1 MLQNSGNNL
10 FLEWSKSIESKV
22 FFKRRKVSFLEI
34 NSSHCRILTSHPNTN
49 CSILKFVMPAFSAQ
63 HPIAFFCAE
72 FGVQSDLPLYAGGL
86 GVLAGDILKESAR
99 QNIPMAAVGLLYK
112 GEGAIQR
119 ITAEGQQ
126 VEEDLRFD
134 PLSAGLEHVYVDE
147 MPLFIKVHLTETEI
161 WLSCWKKKIGETVT
175 LYLLD
180 TDTDQNP
187 LHERG
192 IAHALYAG
200 TEEELIKQQLVL
212 GIGGIK
218 LLHQLGIHPSIYHVN
233 EGRPALLHWQLI
245 RRYMDEH
252 GVSFEQASDW
262 ARQKTIYTNHTLV
275 EAGNQSYT
283 TELLKV
289 YGRYYAEK
297 MGITVERLLEPG
309 IEPGTDR
316 FSITRYALNTSHQAT
331 AVSQLHYTFCQQQWP
346 DYNWAA
352 ITNGVFLPYW
362 QDQRFS
368 GGGLTAGSETT
379 TLSEAIW
386 QTHLDCKQQLMEY
399 VQKRTGFGY
408 DPERMVITWSRR
420 MAGYKQMDALFS
432 DINRLVKFVGD
443 ADRPVQILVAGK
455 AHVAD
460 VAAKQT
466 IERIIRYM
474 QNELAGHAL
483 FVPNLDMELDQML
496 AKGSDVWL
504 NTPEF
509 GKEAC
514 GTSGMKAISN
524 GVLQCTVADG
534 WAAEVDW
541 NDVGW
546 ELDHQNLAESLYQNL
561 EEKIAPLFFERDDVG
576 IPQQWVERMQRSI
589 GVAEKFSAT
598 RMMNE
603 YCQKCYER

>member
-1 MLQNSGNNL
+1 
-10 FLEWSKSIESKV
+10 
-22 FFKRRKVSFLEI
+22 
-34 NSSHCRILTSHPNTN
+34 
-49 CSILKFVMPAFSAQ
+49 MPAFSAQ

-72 FGVQSDLPLYAGGL
+72 FGVRSDLPLYAGGL
-86 GVLAGDILKESAR
+86 GVLAGDILKESAK

-119 ITAEGQQ
+119 ISHEGQQ
-126 VEEDLRFD
+126 IEEDLHFD
-134 PLSAGLEHVYVDE
+134 PLSAGLEHVYVDD
-147 MPLFIKVHLTETEI
+147 MPLFIKVHLTEVEI
-161 WLSCWKKKIGETVT
+161 WLSCWKLKIGETVT

-180 TDTDQNP
+180 SDNDQNP
-187 LHERG
+187 AHERG

-200 TEEELIKQQLVL
+200 TEEELIKQQLIL

-252 GVSFEQASDW
+252 GVSYDQASDW
-262 ARQKTIYTNHTLV
+262 ACQKTIYTNHTLV

-283 TELLKV
+283 TALLKI
-289 YGRYYAEK
+289 YGKYYADK
-297 MGITVERLLEPG
+297 MGISVDRLLAPG
-309 IEPGTDR
+309 MESGTDR
-316 FSITRYALNTSHQAT
+316 FSITRYALNTSHLAT

-346 DYNWAA
+346 NYNWGA
-352 ITNGVFLPYW
+352 ITNGVYLPYW

-368 GGGLTAGSETT
+368 SEGFTPESSAT
-379 TLSEAIW
+379 TLSEVVW
-386 QTHLDCKQQLMEY
+386 QTHQDCKVQLMEY
-399 VQKRTGFGY
+399 VRKRTGFEY
-408 DPERMVITWSRR
+408 DPQRLVISWARR

-432 DINRLVKFVGD
+432 DVNRLKKILKN
-443 ADRPVQILVAGK
+443 AERPVQILIAGK
-455 AHVAD
+455 AHVSD
-460 VAAKQT
+460 IAAKQN
-466 IERIIRYM
+466 IERIIRFM
-474 QNELAGHAL
+474 QTELAGYAL

-496 AKGSDVWL
+496 VKGSDVWL

-534 WAAEVDW
+534 WAAEADW
-541 NDVGW
+541 NGVGW
-546 ELDHQNLAESLYQNL
+546 VLDHTRLAESLYETL
-561 EEKIAPLFFERDDVG
+561 EEKVSPLFFKRDEAG
-576 IPQQWVERMQRSI
+576 IPQEWVERMQRSI
-589 GVAEKFSAT
+589 GLAEKFSAT

-603 YCQKCYER
+603 YCKKCYEQ

>member
-1 MLQNSGNNL
+1 
-10 FLEWSKSIESKV
+10 
-22 FFKRRKVSFLEI
+22 
-34 NSSHCRILTSHPNTN
+34 
-49 CSILKFVMPAFSAQ
+49 MPAFSAQ

-72 FGVQSDLPLYAGGL
+72 FGIQSDLPLYAGGL

-99 QNIPMAAVGLLYK
+99 QKIPMVAVGLLYR
-112 GEGAIQR
+112 GEGAVQR
-119 ITAEGQQ
+119 ITSEGQQ
-126 VEEDLRFD
+126 IEEDLHFD

-147 MPLFIKVHLTETEI
+147 MPLFIKVHMTELEI
-161 WLSCWKKKIGETVT
+161 WVRCWKKTIGETVT

-180 TDTDQNP
+180 TDTDQNQV
-187 LHERG
+187 HERG

-200 TEEELIKQQLVL
+200 TEEELIKQQIVL

-233 EGRPALLHWQLI
+233 EGRPSLLHWQLI

-252 GVSFEQASDW
+252 GVSYEQASDW
-262 ARQKTIYTNHTLV
+262 ACQKTIYTNHTLV

-283 TELLKV
+283 AELLKV
-289 YGRYYAEK
+289 YGKYYADK

-309 IEPGTDR
+309 VLEGTDR
-316 FSITRYALNTSHQAT
+316 FSITQYALNTSHKAT
-331 AVSQLHYTFCQQQWP
+331 AVSQLHYLFCQQQWP
-346 DYNWAA
+346 GYDWTA

-368 GGGLTAGSETT
+368 GDLTASSEST
-379 TLSEAIW
+379 TLSEALW
-386 QTHLDCKQQLMEY
+386 QTHKDCKQQLMEY
-399 VQKRTGFGY
+399 VQRRTGYGY
-408 DPERMVITWSRR
+408 DPQRLVITWSRR
-420 MAGYKQMDALFS
+420 MAGYKQVDALFS
-432 DINRLVKFVGD
+432 DVERLAEIVKNSE
-443 ADRPVQILVAGK
+443 RPVQILVAGK
-455 AHVAD
+455 AHVSD

-466 IERIIRYM
+466 IEKIIRYM
-474 QNELAGHAL
+474 QNELEGYAL

-504 NTPEF
+504 NTPEL

-541 NDVGW
+541 TGVGW
-546 ELDHQNLAESLYQNL
+546 KLDEKNIPESIYSLLEKEIIPLYYQ
-561 EEKIAPLFFERDDVG
+561 RDDAD
-576 IPQQWVERMQRSI
+576 IPQVWVERMQRSI
-589 GVAEKFSAT
+589 GLSEKFSAA
-598 RMMNE
+598 RMMND
-603 YCQKCYER
+603 YCDKCYTS